1 MIVVT
6 RLYLAVP
13 ILLKSD
19 NIFFVVLGIR
29 NIFAVGSQSEL
40 RLSKKPLLKER
51 RKYSSMSL
59 SKVVLGM
66 ASLGLEP
73 VQ

>member
-1 MIVVT
+1 MIVT
-6 RLYLAVP
+6 RLYLAMP

-19 NIFFVVLGIR
+19 NIFFVVLGIG
-29 NIFAVGSQSEL
+29 NIFAVGSEL